1 MKLILNP
8 NDRVH
13 ELQRAFN
20 ALFPRL
26 ALHLF
31 EKPHA
36 AGEGSPKGERVNA
49 DAELKQWIGSEI
61 REVQL
66 LDDMTVAQLETTLRD
81 CGMFAQV
88 FRQSGNLWLET
99 TRTDQWTLHR
109 VNNENY

>member
-1 MKLILNP
+1 MKLTLNP
-8 NDRVH
+8 NDRVQ

-36 AGEGSPKGERVNA
+36 AGEGSPKGERVQA

-61 REVQL
+61 YEVEL
-66 LDDMTVAQLETTLRD
+66 SDDMTVAELESTLRD
-81 CGMFAQV
+81 RGLFVQV
-88 FRQSGNLWLET
+88 FRQSGTLWLET

>member
-8 NDRVH
+8 NDRVQ

-20 ALFPRL
+20 DLFPRL

-36 AGEGSPKGERVNA
+36 AGEGSPKRERVNA
-49 DAELKQWIGSEI
+49 DAELKQWIGGES
-61 REVQL
+61 REL
-66 LDDMTVAQLETTLRD
+66 ELFDDMTVAQLEKTLRE